1 MIYGGLFDLDNKIKR
16 LEIVK
21 ERMNDVDFW
30 NSSDKEE
37 IIKENKYLS
46 DLIGKNTNLLNK
58 IKNNIEILKDDLDEE
73 MIVLLRDEYIELER
87 DVDRAKVDTYL
98 SGEYDKFNCTLEI
111 HAGAGGTES
120 CDWANMLARMY
131 TRYCE
136 KNNYT
141 ITELSRQPGEE
152 VGIKSILFQIKGPN
166 AYGYFKGERG
176 VHRLVRISP
185 FDAGKRRHT
194 SFASVEVIPEFDN
207 NINIVINDK
216 DLKIDVYH
224 SSGAGGQSVNTSDS
238 AVRITHIPTGIVI
251 TCQNERSQ
259 IQNREKALEIL
270 KNRLYLL
277 EIEKQNN
284 RLNNITKDQKTIGFG
299 SGKRS
304 YIMCPYTLVKDN
316 DSNYETPDVNKVL
329 DGNIEEFIKEGV
341 KYNGTI

>member
-1 MIYGGLFDLDNKIKR
+1 MNKP
-16 LEIVK
+16 
-21 ERMNDVDFW
+21 DFW
-30 NSSDKEE
+30 NDR
-37 IIKENKYLS
+37 KYSEQVINESNNL
-46 DLIGKNTNLLNK
+46 KNTINTVETLTNKITNNLSLLEDTLDDEITLLLNEEY
-58 IKNNIEILKDDLDEE
+58 NDILKEVEE
-73 MIVLLRDEYIELER
+73 LKIT
-87 DVDRAKVDTYL
+87 TYL
-98 SGEYDKFNCTLEI
+98 SGEYDKYNCTLEI

-284 RLNNITKDQKTIGFG
+284 RLSNITKDQKTIGFG

>member
-1 MIYGGLFDLDNKIKR
+1 MNKP
-16 LEIVK
+16 
-21 ERMNDVDFW
+21 DFW
-30 NSSDKEE
+30 NDR
-37 IIKENKYLS
+37 KYSEQVINESNNL
-46 DLIGKNTNLLNK
+46 KNTINTVETLTNRITNNLSLLEDTLDDEITLLLNEEY
-58 IKNNIEILKDDLDEE
+58 NDILKEVEE
-73 MIVLLRDEYIELER
+73 LKIT
-87 DVDRAKVDTYL
+87 TYL
-98 SGEYDKFNCTLEI
+98 SGEYDKYNCTLEI

-341 KYNGTI
+341 KHNETI

>member
-1 MIYGGLFDLDNKIKR
+1 MNKP
-16 LEIVK
+16 
-21 ERMNDVDFW
+21 DFW
-30 NSSDKEE
+30 NDR
-37 IIKENKYLS
+37 KYSEQVINESNNL
-46 DLIGKNTNLLNK
+46 KNTINTVETLTNKITNNLSLLEDTIDDEITLLLNEEY
-58 IKNNIEILKDDLDEE
+58 NDILKEVEE
-73 MIVLLRDEYIELER
+73 LKIT
-87 DVDRAKVDTYL
+87 TYL
-98 SGEYDKFNCTLEI
+98 SGEYDKYNCTLEI

-304 YIMCPYTLVKDN
+304 YIICPYTLVKDN

>member
-1 MIYGGLFDLDNKIKR
+1 MNKP
-16 LEIVK
+16 
-21 ERMNDVDFW
+21 DFW
-30 NSSDKEE
+30 NER
-37 IIKENKYLS
+37 KYSEQVINESNNL
-46 DLIGKNTNLLNK
+46 KNTINTVETLTNKITNNLSLLEDTLDDEITLLLNEEY
-58 IKNNIEILKDDLDEE
+58 NNILKEVEE
-73 MIVLLRDEYIELER
+73 LKIT
-87 DVDRAKVDTYL
+87 TYL
-98 SGEYDKFNCTLEI
+98 SGEYDKYNCTLEI

-284 RLNNITKDQKTIGFG
+284 RLSNITKDQKTIGFG

-341 KYNGTI
+341 KYNEIV

>member
-1 MIYGGLFDLDNKIKR
+1 MNKPDFCNDRKYSEQVINESNNLKNTINTVETLTNKITNNLSL
-16 LEIVK
+16 LE
-21 ERMNDVDFW
+21 D
-30 NSSDKEE
+30 
-37 IIKENKYLS
+37 
-46 DLIGKNTNLLNK
+46 T
-58 IKNNIEILKDDLDEE
+58 LDEE
-73 MIVLLRDEYIELER
+73 ITLLLNEEYNDILKEVEEL
-87 DVDRAKVDTYL
+87 KITTYL
-98 SGEYDKFNCTLEI
+98 SGEYDKYNCTLEI

>member
-1 MIYGGLFDLDNKIKR
+1 MNKP
-16 LEIVK
+16 
-21 ERMNDVDFW
+21 DFW
-30 NSSDKEE
+30 NDR
-37 IIKENKYLS
+37 KYSEQVINESNNL
-46 DLIGKNTNLLNK
+46 KNTINTIETLTNKITNNLSLLEDTLDDEITLLLNEEY
-58 IKNNIEILKDDLDEE
+58 NDILKEVEE
-73 MIVLLRDEYIELER
+73 LKIT
-87 DVDRAKVDTYL
+87 TYL
-98 SGEYDKFNCTLEI
+98 SGEYDKYNCTLEI

-277 EIEKQNN
+277 EIEKQND

-304 YIMCPYTLVKDN
+304 YIMCTYTLVKDN

>member
-1 MIYGGLFDLDNKIKR
+1 MNKP
-16 LEIVK
+16 
-21 ERMNDVDFW
+21 DFW
-30 NSSDKEE
+30 N
-37 IIKENKYLS
+37 NRKYSEQVINESNNL
-46 DLIGKNTNLLNK
+46 KNTINTVETLTNKITNNLSLLEDTLDDEITLLLNEEY
-58 IKNNIEILKDDLDEE
+58 NDILKEVEE
-73 MIVLLRDEYIELER
+73 LKIT
-87 DVDRAKVDTYL
+87 TYL
-98 SGEYDKFNCTLEI
+98 SGEYDKYNCTLEI

>member
-1 MIYGGLFDLDNKIKR
+1 MNKP
-16 LEIVK
+16 
-21 ERMNDVDFW
+21 DFW
-30 NSSDKEE
+30 NDR
-37 IIKENKYLS
+37 KYSEQVINESNNL
-46 DLIGKNTNLLNK
+46 KNTINTVETLTNKIANNLSLLEDTLDDEITLLLNEEY
-58 IKNNIEILKDDLDEE
+58 NDILKEVEE
-73 MIVLLRDEYIELER
+73 LKIT
-87 DVDRAKVDTYL
+87 TYL
-98 SGEYDKFNCTLEI
+98 SGEYDKYNCTLEI

>member
-1 MIYGGLFDLDNKIKR
+1 MNKP
-16 LEIVK
+16 
-21 ERMNDVDFW
+21 DFW
-30 NSSDKEE
+30 NDR
-37 IIKENKYLS
+37 KYSEQVINESNNL
-46 DLIGKNTNLLNK
+46 KNTINTIETLTNKITNNLSLLEDTLDDEITLLLNEEY
-58 IKNNIEILKDDLDEE
+58 NDILKEVEE
-73 MIVLLRDEYIELER
+73 LKIT
-87 DVDRAKVDTYL
+87 TYL
-98 SGEYDKFNCTLEI
+98 SGEYDKYNCTLEI

-284 RLNNITKDQKTIGFG
+284 RLSNITKDQKTIGFG

>member
-1 MIYGGLFDLDNKIKR
+1 MNKP
-16 LEIVK
+16 
-21 ERMNDVDFW
+21 DFW
-30 NSSDKEE
+30 NDR
-37 IIKENKYLS
+37 KYSEQVINESNNL
-46 DLIGKNTNLLNK
+46 KNTINTVETLTNKITNNLSLLEDTLDDEITLLLNEEY
-58 IKNNIEILKDDLDEE
+58 NDILKEVEE
-73 MIVLLRDEYIELER
+73 LKIT
-87 DVDRAKVDTYL
+87 TYL
-98 SGEYDKFNCTLEI
+98 SGEYDKYNCTLEI

>member
-1 MIYGGLFDLDNKIKR
+1 MNKP
-16 LEIVK
+16 
-21 ERMNDVDFW
+21 DFW
-30 NSSDKEE
+30 NDR
-37 IIKENKYLS
+37 KYSEQVINESNNL
-46 DLIGKNTNLLNK
+46 KNTINTVETLTNKITNNLSLLEDTLDDEITLLLNEEY
-58 IKNNIEILKDDLDEE
+58 NDILKEVEE
-73 MIVLLRDEYIELER
+73 LKIT
-87 DVDRAKVDTYL
+87 TYL
-98 SGEYDKFNCTLEI
+98 SGEYDKYNCTLEI

-284 RLNNITKDQKTIGFG
+284 RLSNITKDQKTIGFG

-341 KYNGTI
+341 KYNEIV

>member
-1 MIYGGLFDLDNKIKR
+1 MNKP
-16 LEIVK
+16 
-21 ERMNDVDFW
+21 DFW
-30 NSSDKEE
+30 NDR
-37 IIKENKYLS
+37 KYSEQVINESNNL
-46 DLIGKNTNLLNK
+46 KNTINTVETLTNKITNNLSLLEDTLDDEITLLLNEEY
-58 IKNNIEILKDDLDEE
+58 NNILKEVEE
-73 MIVLLRDEYIELER
+73 LKIT
-87 DVDRAKVDTYL
+87 TYL
-98 SGEYDKFNCTLEI
+98 SGEYDKYNCTLEI

-284 RLNNITKDQKTIGFG
+284 RLSNITKDQKTIGFG

-341 KYNGTI
+341 KYNEIV

>member
-1 MIYGGLFDLDNKIKR
+1 MNKP
-16 LEIVK
+16 
-21 ERMNDVDFW
+21 DFW
-30 NSSDKEE
+30 NDR
-37 IIKENKYLS
+37 KYSEQVINESNNL
-46 DLIGKNTNLLNK
+46 KNTINTVETLTNKITNNLSLLEDTLDDEITLLLNEEY
-58 IKNNIEILKDDLDEE
+58 NDILKEVEE
-73 MIVLLRDEYIELER
+73 LKIT
-87 DVDRAKVDTYL
+87 TYL
-98 SGEYDKFNCTLEI
+98 SGEYDKYNCTLEI

-277 EIEKQNN
+277 EIEKQND

>member
-1 MIYGGLFDLDNKIKR
+1 MSIIINRPDFWKDRKYSEQVINESNNLKNTIAIVETLTNKITNNLSL
-16 LEIVK
+16 LEDTI
-21 ERMNDVDFW
+21 DD
-30 NSSDKEE
+30 E
-37 IIKENKYLS
+37 ITL
-46 DLIGKNTNLLNK
+46 LLNEEY
-58 IKNNIEILKDDLDEE
+58 NDILKEVEE
-73 MIVLLRDEYIELER
+73 LKIT
-87 DVDRAKVDTYL
+87 TYL
-98 SGEYDKFNCTLEI
+98 SGEYDKYNCTLEI

-131 TRYCE
+131 IRYCE

-284 RLNNITKDQKTIGFG
+284 RLSNITKDQKTIGFG

-341 KYNGTI
+341 KYNEIV

>member
-1 MIYGGLFDLDNKIKR
+1 MSKP
-16 LEIVK
+16 
-21 ERMNDVDFW
+21 DFW
-30 NSSDKEE
+30 NDRKTSEQIINESNNIKNAINIVETLTTKINNNICLLDSEIDEE
-37 IIKENKYLS
+37 IL
-46 DLIGKNTNLLNK
+46 LLLN
-58 IKNNIEILKDDLDEE
+58 
-73 MIVLLRDEYIELER
+73 DEYNDLLNELEEL
-87 DVDRAKVDTYL
+87 KTTTYL
-98 SGEYDKFNCTLEI
+98 SGEYDKNNCTLEI

-141 ITELSRQPGEE
+141 ITELSHQPGEE
-152 VGIKSILFQIKGPN
+152 VGIKSILFQIKGNN
-166 AYGYFKGERG
+166 AYGYLKGERG

-207 NINIVINDK
+207 NINININEK
-216 DLKIDVYH
+216 DIKIDVYH

-238 AVRITHIPTGIVI
+238 AVRITHLPTGIVI

-259 IQNREKALEIL
+259 IQNKEKALEIL
-270 KNRLYLL
+270 KDRLYLL

-284 RLNNITKDQKTIGFG
+284 RLNSITKDQKTIGFG

-341 KYNGTI
+341 KYNANIK

>member
-1 MIYGGLFDLDNKIKR
+1 MNKP
-16 LEIVK
+16 
-21 ERMNDVDFW
+21 DFW
-30 NSSDKEE
+30 NDR
-37 IIKENKYLS
+37 KYSEQVINESNNL
-46 DLIGKNTNLLNK
+46 KNTINTVETLTNKITNNLSLLEDTIDDEITLLLNEEY
-58 IKNNIEILKDDLDEE
+58 NDILKEVEE
-73 MIVLLRDEYIELER
+73 LKIT
-87 DVDRAKVDTYL
+87 TYL
-98 SGEYDKFNCTLEI
+98 SGEYDKYNCTLEI

-131 TRYCE
+131 IRYCE

-284 RLNNITKDQKTIGFG
+284 RLSNITKDQKTIGFG

-341 KYNGTI
+341 KYNEIV

>member
-1 MIYGGLFDLDNKIKR
+1 MNKP
-16 LEIVK
+16 
-21 ERMNDVDFW
+21 DFW
-30 NSSDKEE
+30 NDR
-37 IIKENKYLS
+37 KYSEQVINESNNL
-46 DLIGKNTNLLNK
+46 KNTITIVETLTNK
-58 IKNNIEILKDDLDEE
+58 ITNNLSLLEDTLDEE
-73 MIVLLRDEYIELER
+73 ITLLLNEEYNDILKEVEDL
-87 DVDRAKVDTYL
+87 KITTYL
-98 SGEYDKFNCTLEI
+98 SGEYDKYNCTLEI

-329 DGNIEEFIKEGV
+329 DGNIEDFIKEGV

>member
-1 MIYGGLFDLDNKIKR
+1 MNKP
-16 LEIVK
+16 
-21 ERMNDVDFW
+21 DFW
-30 NSSDKEE
+30 NDR
-37 IIKENKYLS
+37 KYSEQVINESNNL
-46 DLIGKNTNLLNK
+46 KNTINTVETLTNKITNNLSLLEDTLDDEITLLLNEEY
-58 IKNNIEILKDDLDEE
+58 NDILKEVEE
-73 MIVLLRDEYIELER
+73 LKIT
-87 DVDRAKVDTYL
+87 TYL
-98 SGEYDKFNCTLEI
+98 SGEYDKYNCTLEI

-141 ITELSRQPGEE
+141 ITELSRQHGEE

>member
-1 MIYGGLFDLDNKIKR
+1 MNKP
-16 LEIVK
+16 
-21 ERMNDVDFW
+21 DFW
-30 NSSDKEE
+30 NDR
-37 IIKENKYLS
+37 KYSEQVINESNNL
-46 DLIGKNTNLLNK
+46 KNTINTVETLTNK
-58 IKNNIEILKDDLDEE
+58 ITNNLSLLEDTLDEE
-73 MIVLLRDEYIELER
+73 ITLLLNEEYNDILKEVEEL
-87 DVDRAKVDTYL
+87 KITTYL
-98 SGEYDKFNCTLEI
+98 SGEYDKYNCTLEI

>member
-1 MIYGGLFDLDNKIKR
+1 MNKP
-16 LEIVK
+16 
-21 ERMNDVDFW
+21 DFW
-30 NSSDKEE
+30 NDR
-37 IIKENKYLS
+37 KYSEQVINESNNL
-46 DLIGKNTNLLNK
+46 KNTITIVETLTNKITNNLSLLEDTLDDEITLLLNEEY
-58 IKNNIEILKDDLDEE
+58 NDILKEVEE
-73 MIVLLRDEYIELER
+73 LKIT
-87 DVDRAKVDTYL
+87 TYL
-98 SGEYDKFNCTLEI
+98 SGEYDKYNCTLEI

>member
-1 MIYGGLFDLDNKIKR
+1 MNKP
-16 LEIVK
+16 
-21 ERMNDVDFW
+21 DFW
-30 NSSDKEE
+30 NER
-37 IIKENKYLS
+37 KYSEQVINESNNL
-46 DLIGKNTNLLNK
+46 KNTINTVETLTNKITDNLSLLEDTIDDEITLLLNEEY
-58 IKNNIEILKDDLDEE
+58 NDILKEVEE
-73 MIVLLRDEYIELER
+73 LKIT
-87 DVDRAKVDTYL
+87 TYL
-98 SGEYDKFNCTLEI
+98 SGEYDKYNCTLEI

-284 RLNNITKDQKTIGFG
+284 RLSNITKDQKTIGFG

-341 KYNGTI
+341 KYNEIV

>member
-1 MIYGGLFDLDNKIKR
+1 MNKP
-16 LEIVK
+16 
-21 ERMNDVDFW
+21 DFW
-30 NSSDKEE
+30 NDR
-37 IIKENKYLS
+37 KYSEQVINESNNL
-46 DLIGKNTNLLNK
+46 KNTINTVETLTNKITNNLSLLEDTLDDEITLLLNEEYNDVLKEVEELK
-58 IKNNIEILKDDLDEE
+58 IT
-73 MIVLLRDEYIELER
+73 
-87 DVDRAKVDTYL
+87 TYL
-98 SGEYDKFNCTLEI
+98 SGEYDKYNCTLEI

>member
-1 MIYGGLFDLDNKIKR
+1 MSKT
-16 LEIVK
+16 
-21 ERMNDVDFW
+21 DFW
-30 NSSDKEE
+30 NDRKISEQVIEEHNNLKNIINRVETLTNRINNNLDLLNETIDEE
-37 IIKENKYLS
+37 ITS
-46 DLIGKNTNLLNK
+46 LLNEESILLTNEIEELK
-58 IKNNIEILKDDLDEE
+58 IT
-73 MIVLLRDEYIELER
+73 
-87 DVDRAKVDTYL
+87 TYL
-98 SGEYDKFNCTLEI
+98 SGEYDKYNCTLEI

-131 TRYCE
+131 SRYCE

-152 VGIKSILFQIKGPN
+152 VGIKSILYQIKGVN
-166 AYGYFKGERG
+166 AYGYLKGERG

-207 NINIVINDK
+207 NINIIINDK

-224 SSGAGGQSVNTSDS
+224 SSGAGGQSVNTTDS
-238 AVRITHIPTGIVI
+238 AVRITHLPTGIVI

-259 IQNREKALEIL
+259 IQNKEKALEIL

-284 RLNNITKDQKTIGFG
+284 RLNNILKDQKSIGFG

-329 DGNIEEFIKEGV
+329 DGNIEEFIKEGE
-341 KYNGTI
+341 KYNANTK

>member
-1 MIYGGLFDLDNKIKR
+1 MSIIINRPDFWKDRKYSEQVINESNNLKNTIAIVETLTNKITNNLSL
-16 LEIVK
+16 LENTI
-21 ERMNDVDFW
+21 DD
-30 NSSDKEE
+30 E
-37 IIKENKYLS
+37 IAL
-46 DLIGKNTNLLNK
+46 LLNEEY
-58 IKNNIEILKDDLDEE
+58 NDILKKVEE
-73 MIVLLRDEYIELER
+73 LKIT
-87 DVDRAKVDTYL
+87 TYL
-98 SGEYDKFNCTLEI
+98 SGEYDKYNCTLEI

-152 VGIKSILFQIKGPN
+152 VGIKSILFQIKGHN

-284 RLNNITKDQKTIGFG
+284 RLSNITKDQKTIGFG

-341 KYNGTI
+341 KYNEIV

>member
-1 MIYGGLFDLDNKIKR
+1 MNKP
-16 LEIVK
+16 
-21 ERMNDVDFW
+21 DFW
-30 NSSDKEE
+30 NDR
-37 IIKENKYLS
+37 KYSEQVINESNNL
-46 DLIGKNTNLLNK
+46 KNTINTVETLTNKITNNLSLLEDTLDDEITLLLNEEYNDVLKEVEELK
-58 IKNNIEILKDDLDEE
+58 IT
-73 MIVLLRDEYIELER
+73 
-87 DVDRAKVDTYL
+87 TYL
-98 SGEYDKFNCTLEI
+98 SGEYDKYNCTLEI

-284 RLNNITKDQKTIGFG
+284 RLSNITKDQKTIGFG

>member
-1 MIYGGLFDLDNKIKR
+1 MNKP
-16 LEIVK
+16 
-21 ERMNDVDFW
+21 DFW
-30 NSSDKEE
+30 NDR
-37 IIKENKYLS
+37 KYSEQVINESNNL
-46 DLIGKNTNLLNK
+46 KNTITIVETLTNK
-58 IKNNIEILKDDLDEE
+58 ITNNLSLLEDTLDEE
-73 MIVLLRDEYIELER
+73 ITLLLNEEYNDILKEVEEL
-87 DVDRAKVDTYL
+87 KITTYL
-98 SGEYDKFNCTLEI
+98 SGEYDKYNCTLEI

>member
-1 MIYGGLFDLDNKIKR
+1 MNKP
-16 LEIVK
+16 
-21 ERMNDVDFW
+21 DFW
-30 NSSDKEE
+30 NDR
-37 IIKENKYLS
+37 KYSEQVINESNNL
-46 DLIGKNTNLLNK
+46 KNTINTVETLTNK
-58 IKNNIEILKDDLDEE
+58 ITNNLSLLEDTLDEE
-73 MIVLLRDEYIELER
+73 ITLLLNEEYNDILKEVEEL
-87 DVDRAKVDTYL
+87 KITTYL
-98 SGEYDKFNCTLEI
+98 SGEYDKYNCTLEI

-284 RLNNITKDQKTIGFG
+284 RLSNITKDQKTIGFG

>member
-1 MIYGGLFDLDNKIKR
+1 MNKP
-16 LEIVK
+16 
-21 ERMNDVDFW
+21 DFW
-30 NSSDKEE
+30 NDR
-37 IIKENKYLS
+37 KYSEQVINESNNL
-46 DLIGKNTNLLNK
+46 KNTINTVETLTNKITNNLSLLEDTLDDEITLLLNEEY
-58 IKNNIEILKDDLDEE
+58 NDILKEVEE
-73 MIVLLRDEYIELER
+73 LKIT
-87 DVDRAKVDTYL
+87 TYL
-98 SGEYDKFNCTLEI
+98 SGEYDKYNCTLEI

-304 YIMCPYTLVKDN
+304 YIICPYTLVKDN

>member
-1 MIYGGLFDLDNKIKR
+1 MNKP
-16 LEIVK
+16 
-21 ERMNDVDFW
+21 DFW
-30 NSSDKEE
+30 NDR
-37 IIKENKYLS
+37 KYSEQVINESNNL
-46 DLIGKNTNLLNK
+46 KNTINTVETLTNKITNNLSLLEDTLDDEITLLLNEEY
-58 IKNNIEILKDDLDEE
+58 NDILKEVEE
-73 MIVLLRDEYIELER
+73 LKIT
-87 DVDRAKVDTYL
+87 TYL
-98 SGEYDKFNCTLEI
+98 SGEYDKYNCTLEI

-131 TRYCE
+131 IRYCE

-284 RLNNITKDQKTIGFG
+284 RLSNITKDQKTIGFG

-341 KYNGTI
+341 KYNEIV

>member
-1 MIYGGLFDLDNKIKR
+1 MSKA
-16 LEIVK
+16 
-21 ERMNDVDFW
+21 DFW
-30 NSSDKEE
+30 NDRKISEQVIEEHNNLKNIINRVETLTNRINNNLDLLNETIDEE
-37 IIKENKYLS
+37 ITS
-46 DLIGKNTNLLNK
+46 LLNEESILLTNEIEELK
-58 IKNNIEILKDDLDEE
+58 IT
-73 MIVLLRDEYIELER
+73 
-87 DVDRAKVDTYL
+87 TYL
-98 SGEYDKFNCTLEI
+98 SGEYDKYNCTLEI

-152 VGIKSILFQIKGPN
+152 VGIKSILFQIKGVN
-166 AYGYFKGERG
+166 AYGYLKGERG

-207 NINIVINDK
+207 NINIIINDK

-224 SSGAGGQSVNTSDS
+224 SSGAGGQSVNTTDS
-238 AVRITHIPTGIVI
+238 AVRITHLPTGIVI

-259 IQNREKALEIL
+259 IQNKEKALEIL

-284 RLNNITKDQKTIGFG
+284 RLNNILKDQKSIGFG

-341 KYNGTI
+341 KYNANTK